1 MVDKSQWP
9 IVDPEFVMVPPKL
22 ERSAGRPRVKR
33 IKSKGEPEKGV
44 LTNAKDA
51 SSLGILRR
59 VVVSRLLNSLL
70 NCHRQLLLIQ
80 GKLTPYTFAV
90 T

>member
-51 SSLGILRR
+51 SSLGI
-59 VVVSRLLNSLL
+59 VSRLLNSLL